1 MTQHDTTMLRCVF
14 TVRSC
19 SKAWQAQLVLL
30 DPSLASM
37 SLLECKRHCS
47 HLFATCEVRQS
58 DYHPIIIRFFSILQD
73 SSRLFKTLQ
82 DSSTSCAPVSVPG
95 TMPETLLQPQLMH
108 IFSTFA
114 MEAGQHVCGKHAN
127 SGQIWDQHYP
137 EHESS
142 VHFANSIAKG
152 NMTAT

>member
-14 TVRSC
+14 TARSC

-47 HLFATCEVRQS
+47 HLFATCEVKQS

-73 SSRLFKTLQ
+73 SSRLFNILC
-82 DSSTSCAPVSVPG
+82 SCLCARDD
-95 TMPETLLQPQLMH
+95 
-108 IFSTFA
+108 
-114 MEAGQHVCGKHAN
+114 AGDLIAAAT
-127 SGQIWDQHYP
+127 DA
-137 EHESS
+137 
-142 VHFANSIAKG
+142 HFLYLCNGSW
-152 NMTAT
+152 TARLRQTRKQRTDLGPALS